1 MNTKFRSYRASAT
14 IATSIIF
21 AIAFGSAD
29 AALRSCGS
37 GMIYDEEFDLT
48 WLQDANYAQTSG
60 YDSDGLMTWGEAAAW
75 ADQLEF
81 AGFSDWRLPSATNR
95 DASVICP
102 NKSYSC
108 NQSEMGHL
116 WYALG
121 GPNLQNVP
129 ATCTPRQTCDDASG
143 MYINLSDELNVFFIN
158 MQNDNYW
165 LGTEFDE
172 NRAYGFNTG
181 RFFDQPPQ
189 ESFGGRQGYGL
200 KTSQFLSYAW
210 AVRDGDSCPPPP
222 TSTPIPTIG
231 PAMGIIIGVAL
242 AGLARRELRSRVRP
256 SKVSDS
262 ETKHTDA

>member
-1 MNTKFRSYRASAT
+1 
-14 IATSIIF
+14 
-21 AIAFGSAD
+21 
-29 AALRSCGS
+29 
-37 GMIYDEEFDLT
+37 MIYDEEFDLT